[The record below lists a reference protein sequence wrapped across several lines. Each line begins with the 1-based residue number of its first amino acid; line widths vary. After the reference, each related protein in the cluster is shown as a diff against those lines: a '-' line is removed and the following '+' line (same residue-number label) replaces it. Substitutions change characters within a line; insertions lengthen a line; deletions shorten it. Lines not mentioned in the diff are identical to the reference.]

1 VVDACAR
8 AVVHLYLR
16 SAHRQEL
23 VDVGP
28 YRLMRHPGYLGSLLT
43 WLGFAF
49 TSQSHSVLSLV
60 AALLGGA
67 GIGVP

>member
-1 VVDACAR
+1 
-8 AVVHLYLR
+8 
-16 SAHRQEL
+16 
-23 VDVGP
+23 
-28 YRLMRHPGYLGSLLT
+28 MRHPGYLGSLLT